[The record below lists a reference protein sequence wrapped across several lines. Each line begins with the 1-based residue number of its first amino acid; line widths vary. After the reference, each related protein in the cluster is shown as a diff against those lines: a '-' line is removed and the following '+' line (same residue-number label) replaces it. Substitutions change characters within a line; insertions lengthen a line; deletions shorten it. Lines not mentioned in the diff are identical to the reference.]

1 MHTTNFLK
9 FWDRMYEARLA
20 QSVEHETLNL
30 RVVGSSPTLG
40 DQLFCLS
47 FLRNIFCIFLLMRKW
62 WRIVSKQFF
71 ENKLRDKQGPP
82 RVTKPLILTL
92 TLEKFALREERE
104 QKSRG
109 INLNTLWGLD
119 QHLINT
125 GQSTLKD
132 YGLIITF
139 FSDFP
144 VKLWLYKVSPI
155 SYQT

>member
-1 MHTTNFLK
+1 M
-9 FWDRMYEARLA
+9 
-20 QSVEHETLNL
+20 
-30 RVVGSSPTLG
+30 G
-40 DQLFCLS
+40 
-47 FLRNIFCIFLLMRKW
+47 KW

-92 TLEKFALREERE
+92 TLEKFALRERERE
-104 QKSRG
+104 ESSTEWG

-132 YGLIITF
+132 YALIITF
-139 FSDFP
+139 LF
-144 VKLWLYKVSPI
+144 
-155 SYQT
+155 